1 MVFLIIC
8 TGMGLYISS
17 IKELQIDEV
26 STYLQSNRDS
36 LFGVTES
43 TLTVSMLCHCFIF
56 IVPYYNKLI
65 WHLRSFI
72 KIG

>member
-43 TLTVSMLCHCFIF
+43 TLTGFNVMPLFYF
-56 IVPYYNKLI
+56 IVHIL
-65 WHLRSFI
+65 
-72 KIG
+72 